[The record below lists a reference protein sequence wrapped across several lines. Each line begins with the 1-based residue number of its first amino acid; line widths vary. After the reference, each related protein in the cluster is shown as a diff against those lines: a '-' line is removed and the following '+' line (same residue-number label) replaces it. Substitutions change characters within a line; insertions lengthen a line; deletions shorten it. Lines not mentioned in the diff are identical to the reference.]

1 MATTTTEASITTS
14 WSQIAT
20 GVTALIAQMK
30 GQGKVLIHGGASA
43 PGSEIGVL
51 MDHRKKPDFY
61 IPDILAADKVFAVVK
76 GEIGDT
82 ATLTLVNFAP

>member
-30 GQGKVLIHGGASA
+30 GQGKVIIHVGAAA
-43 PGSEIGVL
+43 PGSEIGL
-51 MDHRKKPDFY
+51 HMDHRDRPDLY
-61 IPDILAADKVFAVVK
+61 IADILAADKVFAIVK
-76 GEIGDT
+76 GESGDT